1 MDLCSYEE
9 DVESRG
15 SPYEGDQSA
24 VSPHHCELLPVFL
37 LKIFLLVLVIFN
49 IFATLNIPL
58 LINHLPPFQLV
69 STQLF
74 NINHFLIA
82 SLMKLISS

>member
-1 MDLCSYEE
+1 MDLCSCEE

-37 LKIFLLVLVIFN
+37 LKIFLFFLVIIFN

-58 LINHLPPFQLV
+58 LINHLP
-69 STQLF
+69 LF
-74 NINHFLIA
+74 NHFLIA
-82 SLMKLISS
+82 SLMKLLSS